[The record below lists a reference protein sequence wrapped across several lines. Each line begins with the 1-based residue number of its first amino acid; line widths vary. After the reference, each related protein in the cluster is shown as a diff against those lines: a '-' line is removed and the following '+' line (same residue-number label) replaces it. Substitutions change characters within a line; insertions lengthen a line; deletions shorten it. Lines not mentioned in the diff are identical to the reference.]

1 MASFFSSMVSD
12 FKSGFT
18 GPEARNY
25 GDGYDYKTPREKR
38 YDAAR
43 KVEADQLRNKE
54 DDKPHSQ
61 MAKPI
66 YAPPPPKT
74 VEQFYAELSNKA
86 NWGPLPSLG
95 MASSGNK
102 NKPSYKDVELRE
114 GGEVRSLFQPYG

>member
-66 YAPPPPKT
+66 YAPPPLK
-74 VEQFYAELSNKA
+74 
-86 NWGPLPSLG
+86 PLN
-95 MASSGNK
+95 SSTQ
-102 NKPSYKDVELRE
+102 SYLTKLTGVHCLAWACLLLAIEINL
-114 GGEVRSLFQPYG
+114 PIKMWN